1 MSAQAFDARQ
11 DLTSAA
17 RQNQTT
23 RGASGSASTGECAGL
38 HGRWETAWVGLP
50 GARSLR
56 EWCPGANACLI
67 AVGVCESRFQIKL
80 PNFKAFRLNAPH
92 LDK

>member
-23 RGASGSASTGECAGL
+23 RGASGSASMGECARL
-38 HGRWETAWVGLP
+38 HGRWDTAWVGLP
-50 GARSLR
+50 GARSSR
-56 EWCPGANACLI
+56 GWCPGTNACLI
-67 AVGVCESRFQIKL
+67 AVGVCERRFQTKL
-80 PNFKAFRLNAPH
+80 HNPKVFRPNMPC
-92 LDK
+92 